1 MRHAQNRHKV
11 APVGDEQRAE
21 RGEHERPEHD
31 GERAVVPQAE
41 GRENRIERV
50 EKCRTEAEEQ
60 PLRRQR
66 QSARENAR
74 HERTA
79 EQRQREGKELF
90 ARDLLFEN
98 KRAHQNH
105 HRGRGVEQNRAD
117 RERAKLLRVEV
128 AEREEHDADD
138 ARRNKDRQVLCLHF
152 EDAAVGAEEEERE
165 HRKAAQV
172 ADDDKVFRRDAG
184 IEQRAVE

>member
-31 GERAVVPQAE
+31 GERAVMPQAE

-66 QSARENAR
+66 QPARENAR

-79 EQRQREGKELF
+79 EQCQREGKELF
-90 ARDLLFEN
+90 ARDLLFEDE
-98 KRAHQNH
+98 RAHQH
-105 HRGRGVEQNRAD
+105 DHRGRGVEQNCAD

-128 AEREEHDADD
+128 AEREEHDADN
-138 ARRNKDRQVLCLHF
+138 ARRNKDRQVLCPHL
-152 EDAAVGAEEEERE
+152 EDAAVGAEKEERE